1 VQILFSDIPS
11 LPQDILIHIFSFLEI
26 SSLVSSAQVSR
37 YFLLYISTLQSLL
50 HLLFFFLLLI
60 CFVSSVCSSW
70 NQATHENSL
79 WQSQFDLHF
88 NHKVLI
94 RMQSD
99 IDWREAFK
107 KAYIAANSSEAL
119 RSGRGYCSYCDSI
132 VWHENLRCL
141 NKQCRLKSG
150 NKPLDLITTHQVVNY
165 LLGIESS
172 DDESESDD
180 EAFPGRLWKLS
191 YVPDY
196 L

>member
-1 VQILFSDIPS
+1 LLSFSINTSAAVSAANLLLKSVEAVLPKQKKNLAIVEFKQAKVALKRRSKNREEEDIDIPS

-37 YFLLYISTLQSLL
+37 
-50 HLLFFFLLLI
+50 
-60 CFVSSVCSSW
+60 SW

-107 KAYIAANSSEAL
+107 KAYI
-119 RSGRGYCSYCDSI
+119 G
-132 VWHENLRCL
+132 
-141 NKQCRLKSG
+141 
-150 NKPLDLITTHQVVNY
+150 
-165 LLGIESS
+165 
-172 DDESESDD
+172 
-180 EAFPGRLWKLS
+180 
-191 YVPDY
+191 
-196 L
+196 